1 MKNWKQLARA
11 SGLEIPESDL
21 DRIAASLEDMEAKF
35 QPLVAR
41 IPHDAEPPLI
51 FKPEAQ

>member
-1 MKNWKQLARA
+1 MKNWKQLAQA
-11 SGLEIPESDL
+11 SGLETSEPDL
-21 DRIAASLEDMEAKF
+21 DRIAAVLEDMEAKL

-41 IPHDAEPPLI
+41 IPHDVEPPLI